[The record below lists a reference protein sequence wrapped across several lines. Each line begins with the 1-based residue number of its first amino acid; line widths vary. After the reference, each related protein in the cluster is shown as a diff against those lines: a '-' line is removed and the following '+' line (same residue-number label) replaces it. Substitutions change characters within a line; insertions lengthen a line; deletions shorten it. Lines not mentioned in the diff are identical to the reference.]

1 MQQLNIFELYKS
13 INDKKASKINHFE
26 QVLLKCHAKIKLAAK
41 NNHFACFFEVP
52 EFVIGLPLFNV
63 TECITYIINALK
75 DNGFVVKYL
84 YPKTVY
90 VSWDPKVVNK
100 TEIESQGQSSSALD
114 SYDNYLI
121 AHKPKNNNWKF
132 VLNVDDKFN

>member
-100 TEIESQGQSSSALD
+100 TEIENQGQSSSALD

-121 AHKPKNNNWKF
+121 AHKPKNNNGKF
-132 VLNVDDKFN
+132 VLNVDD

>member
-63 TECITYIINALK
+63 TECITYIIKALK

-90 VSWDPKVVNK
+90 ISWDPKVVNK
-100 TEIESQGQSSSALD
+100 TEIDHQNSASSSLD
-114 SYDNYLI
+114 SYDNFLI
-121 AHKPKNNNWKF
+121 AHKSGKNINGKF
-132 VLNVDDKFN
+132 VLNVDD

>member
-132 VLNVDDKFN
+132 VLCVDD

>member
-13 INDKKASKINHFE
+13 INDKKASKVNHFE
-26 QVLLKCHAKIKLAAK
+26 HVLTKCHSKIKLAAQ

-90 VSWDPKVVNK
+90 ITWDPKIVNK
-100 TEIESQGQSSSALD
+100 TDIEQRSQNNAID
-114 SYDNYLI
+114 SYDNFLI
-121 AHKPKNNNWKF
+121 SHKPMKNNGKF
-132 VLNVDDKFN
+132 VLNVDD

>member
-41 NNHFACFFEVP
+41 NNHFACFYEVP

-75 DNGFVVKYL
+75 DNGFVVKYM

-121 AHKPKNNNWKF
+121 AHKPGKNNNGKF
-132 VLNVDDKFN
+132 VLNVDD